1 MPSFKKNRDTKKKKK
16 NCGKKKKWFDKS
28 CEEAKKEAESAI
40 KNLRRYPKDPV
51 VRGRYNKLKKQYK
64 TLIRTKKRMFRESIL
79 MKIQNL
85 ESRDPK
91 EFWKL
96 VKDLR
101 ERKRNNLSD
110 NIDPQTWYEWFKK
123 LNQSEISDND
133 KTLSTIIKNME
144 DFAPKFSK
152 TLDEYISIQEI
163 KSAATKLKNNKSTC
177 NDLISNE
184 MIKCCVN
191 THFIKVIRLL
201 FNLIIINLYYPK
213 EWKLGLLIPIFKS
226 DDSFD
231 PSNYRGITV
240 TSCLSKL
247 FTLIMNE
254 RLVKYLNE
262 NSIMNH
268 NQIGF
273 RKNFR
278 TSDHVFVLNTILNS
292 YFSHNKPVYA
302 CFVDFSKAY
311 DSVWRTAL
319 FYKLIVN
326 QVSCRFI
333 KLIQSMYSGLQ
344 SAVKLSYGITPFFES
359 LIGVRQGCNLSPMLF
374 NLFLNDLPEIF
385 DSKCDPIRIC
395 NTELSCLLYA
405 DDLLILSE
413 TETGL
418 RASINKLHS
427 YAKSGNSVSILRKQ
441 KLWCSTKWVDITHY
455 PFCLVTKLLIHV

>member
-1 MPSFKKNRDTKKKKK
+1 
-16 NCGKKKKWFDKS
+16 
-28 CEEAKKEAESAI
+28 
-40 KNLRRYPKDPV
+40 
-51 VRGRYNKLKKQYK
+51 
-64 TLIRTKKRMFRESIL
+64 MFRESVL

-110 NIDPQTWYEWFKK
+110 NIDPQTWCNWFKK
-123 LNQSEISDND
+123 LNHSEISDND
-133 KTLSTIIKNME
+133 KTLSTIINNME
-144 DFAPKFSK
+144 DFGPEFSK

-163 KSAATKLKNNKSTC
+163 KLAATKLENNKCTC
-177 NDLISNE
+177 NDQTSNE
-184 MIKCCVN
+184 MIKCCVS

-201 FNLIIINLYYPK
+201 FNMIIINLYYPK
-213 EWKLGLLIPIFKS
+213 EWKLALLIPIFKS

-240 TSCLSKL
+240 TSCLSNL
-247 FTLIMNE
+247 FSLIMNE

-273 RKNFR
+273 RKGFR

-311 DSVWRTAL
+311 DYVWRTAL

-326 QVSCRFI
+326 QVNCRFM
-333 KLIQSMYSGLQ
+333 KLIWSMYSELQ
-344 SAVKLSYGITPFFES
+344 SAVRHSYGITSFSES

-374 NLFLNDLPEIF
+374 NFFLNDLPEIF
-385 DSKCDPIRIC
+385 HSRCDPIRIC
-395 NTELSCLLYA
+395 KTELSCLLYA

-413 TETGL
+413 TEAGL

-427 YAKSGNSVSILRKQ
+427 YAKSANSMSILRKQ
-441 KLWCSTKWVDITHY
+441 KFCCSTKWVDITHY
-455 PFCLVTKLLIHV
+455 PFRLVIKLLIHV